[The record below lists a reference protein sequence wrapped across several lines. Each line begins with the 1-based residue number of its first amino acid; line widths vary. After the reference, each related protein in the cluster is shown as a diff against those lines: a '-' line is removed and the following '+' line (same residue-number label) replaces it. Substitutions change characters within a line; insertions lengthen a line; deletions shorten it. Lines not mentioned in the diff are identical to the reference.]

1 MLRCRCVDGRDGWLS
16 FESGSLGI
24 FKRPE
29 DMLFNSMT
37 FAAFLAVVFTLY
49 WVVPNRKFQNVFLLV
64 VSYVFYG
71 WWDWRYL
78 SLIAGCSAVNYA
90 AGALIASRNGKR
102 VQRVCL
108 TIACVVSLGTLA
120 AFKYFN
126 FFVGSFAAMCE
137 QVGIHWTPWV
147 LNLALPVGISFFT
160 FQALSYTID
169 IALGKL
175 KAADSW
181 IEFFAFISFFPQ
193 LVAGPIERASNLL
206 PQFQRNRTFDADVAS
221 HGLCLIAY
229 GLFKKMVVADT
240 LSLYVNNAF
249 ANPGFYSSVTCVIG
263 AIFFSLQIYCD
274 FSGYSDVARGVA
286 KLFGFELMLNFD
298 RPYLSKSFAEFWRRW
313 HISLSSWF
321 KDYVYIPLGGNRVSF
336 PKMLRNLWIVFLL
349 SGLWHGASWAFVLW
363 GGLHALFITL
373 GSIGRQQ
380 AKSISEMRLL
390 TKIWKILVVD
400 IGVALA
406 WILFRA
412 GSLDKAVAYLKAMFS
427 CNFKTSMMALCAGL
441 GPMTFLFCCG
451 VAALLLLSYLAPRDC
466 RFSTRRGQLGFICL
480 CIAAIV
486 FCGMPSGGEFMYFQ
500 F

>member
-147 LNLALPVGISFFT
+147 LNLALPPRS
-160 FQALSYTID
+160 Q
-169 IALGKL
+169 
-175 KAADSW
+175 
-181 IEFFAFISFFPQ
+181 
-193 LVAGPIERASNLL
+193 RAS
-206 PQFQRNRTFDADVAS
+206 PV
-221 HGLCLIAY
+221 C
-229 GLFKKMVVADT
+229 
-240 LSLYVNNAF
+240 
-249 ANPGFYSSVTCVIG
+249 
-263 AIFFSLQIYCD
+263 
-274 FSGYSDVARGVA
+274 RG
-286 KLFGFELMLNFD
+286 
-298 RPYLSKSFAEFWRRW
+298 
-313 HISLSSWF
+313 
-321 KDYVYIPLGGNRVSF
+321 
-336 PKMLRNLWIVFLL
+336 
-349 SGLWHGASWAFVLW
+349 
-363 GGLHALFITL
+363 
-373 GSIGRQQ
+373 
-380 AKSISEMRLL
+380 
-390 TKIWKILVVD
+390 
-400 IGVALA
+400 
-406 WILFRA
+406 
-412 GSLDKAVAYLKAMFS
+412 
-427 CNFKTSMMALCAGL
+427 
-441 GPMTFLFCCG
+441 
-451 VAALLLLSYLAPRDC
+451 
-466 RFSTRRGQLGFICL
+466 
-480 CIAAIV
+480 
-486 FCGMPSGGEFMYFQ
+486 
-500 F
+500 